1 MSVSLIKDISIT
13 LTNFP
18 APSAPPTSV
27 KVLALNST
35 AVTVQWGPVP
45 CIEQNGD
52 ITGYSVQYWEVGSGS
67 TQTMPVS
74 GGSATEA
81 DISGLLSNT
90 KYVVEVAAVN
100 SAGIGVYSGDQIL
113 FSKLSGN

>member
-1 MSVSLIKDISIT
+1 M
-13 LTNFP
+13 
-18 APSAPPTSV
+18 

-52 ITGYSVQYWEVGSGS
+52 ITGYSVQYGEVGSGS

-74 GGSATEA
+74 GGSA